1 MSCAF
6 RFSGFIDPL
15 SVHPPTASWLA
26 GGFPRP
32 AMEDRGLNG
41 LIGSFVKNLSVAPSY
56 SIASKKKIRTSTLHL
71 THCFFFSLKSFQGSA
86 PLRSGIHWL
95 LSRLPNLYSVQFIPS
110 IVSLFFLLL
119 ILYEVLEQGLT
130 DPDNTRLVHLSQVC
144 NSRSDWIRPLQPK
157 KDPSC
162 LPNLR
167 SGQSVPVSPIFSA
180 LLDFVFFFFFSCL
193 VLSCTVPVMY
203 ACMYLCM

>member
-1 MSCAF
+1 M
-6 RFSGFIDPL
+6 
-15 SVHPPTASWLA
+15 
-26 GGFPRP
+26 
-32 AMEDRGLNG
+32 
-41 LIGSFVKNLSVAPSY
+41 
-56 SIASKKKIRTSTLHL
+56 
-71 THCFFFSLKSFQGSA
+71 
-86 PLRSGIHWL
+86 
-95 LSRLPNLYSVQFIPS
+95 SRLPNLYSVQFIPS

-157 KDPSC
+157 KDPSR

-180 LLDFVFFFFFSCL
+180 LLDFVFFFFFF
-193 VLSCTVPVMY
+193 LSRAVMY
-203 ACMYLCM
+203 STGYVCLYVSLYVNITVLEHKSQHYRQCLLHPVYFVPSTGLTRTDL